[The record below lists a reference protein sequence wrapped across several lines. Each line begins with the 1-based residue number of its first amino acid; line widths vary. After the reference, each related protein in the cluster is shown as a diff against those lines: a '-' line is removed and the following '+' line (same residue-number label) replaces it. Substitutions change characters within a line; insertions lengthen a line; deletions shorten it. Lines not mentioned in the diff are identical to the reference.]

1 MKKVLIGVITYIS
14 FLIIYFVQANFF
26 DWFTIAGVSPNLF
39 IILALFLGLFTNYY
53 FALIMSVIM
62 GLTIDFEVGRQF
74 VGTTAVMLTIVSVLA
89 TYLDKNFSKDSRLT
103 IIIMVIVSTIVYE
116 IGLYALNMFIFSYE
130 AKMGVFVK
138 ILLIEVLY
146 NVIITSVLYE
156 PIRKLGNLLER
167 YFKERNIL
175 TRYF

>member
-1 MKKVLIGVITYIS
+1 MKKVLINVIFILIFFITY
-14 FLIIYFVQANFF
+14 FLQSNFF
-26 DWFTIAGVSPNLF
+26 NWFTIAQVMPNLF
-39 IILALFLGLFTNYY
+39 VILVVWIGLFGNKFMGVTYGVLIGFFLDYLFRSKVGISAITLGLVG
-53 FALIMSVIM
+53 LIAKI
-62 GLTIDFEVGRQF
+62 F
-74 VGTTAVMLTIVSVLA
+74 
-89 TYLDKNFSKDSRLT
+89 DKNFSKDSRLT